1 MLWLRLYRFR
11 LFIQLQIAQ
20 HGASARLVLLITL
33 VSAGALLIPFLQR
46 SLATFFTTEQRLQDL
61 RTLFVTVGGALLGG
75 AAIVSSLVLFAM
87 QVNVER
93 MPHGLFRRI
102 STDRRLLC
110 AFAATFLLALLVASL
125 SLLPD
130 PSLMGAAVYAAC
142 WSAALILVLF
152 LYVYRRA
159 LTLINP
165 LRQLG
170 FVVTGTRR
178 EFRAW
183 VRRANRATPLLAS
196 QPRKPARGDSST
208 HSQHDM
214 ARVAFFQANP
224 GWVEAPKQAIR
235 YAISLARRYAE
246 QGDHEVSAAAM
257 NAIIAIN
264 AAYVEA
270 KGRTFFA
277 YTFMLDN
284 PLTTDNFINDTL
296 EHLRQTSRIAISR
309 GDEQQIE
316 QTLGALAALV
326 RVYSTIDYCSQSAS
340 KTHAHV
346 AAGYLTGEVERIAPI
361 TCPMF

>member
-1 MLWLRLYRFR
+1 MTGLALRRVRKRGGLRFRGLLESLRRRQALLWLRLYRFR

-196 QPRKPARGDSST
+196 QPRKPARGDFLPT
-208 HSQHDM
+208 PNTIWRGLHSFK
-214 ARVAFFQANP
+214 RIPV
-224 GWVEAPKQAIR
+224 GWKLRNRPFGMPSR
-235 YAISLARRYAE
+235 SR
-246 QGDHEVSAAAM
+246 AAM
-257 NAIIAIN
+257 PNKVIT
-264 AAYVEA
+264 
-270 KGRTFFA
+270 K
-277 YTFMLDN
+277 
-284 PLTTDNFINDTL
+284 
-296 EHLRQTSRIAISR
+296 
-309 GDEQQIE
+309 
-316 QTLGALAALV
+316 LAPP
-326 RVYSTIDYCSQSAS
+326 R
-340 KTHAHV
+340 
-346 AAGYLTGEVERIAPI
+346 
-361 TCPMF
+361 